1 MKDKVLLIGAEG
13 LGRGDDR
20 LGGLIMG
27 NLLRLLAEDGDEPS
41 IICLWNGGVR
51 LACEG
56 SPVLDHLKV
65 LESRGTKILSCRTC
79 LEYFDLT
86 GHVRVGII
94 STMKEIKSLLMNRE
108 VVSV

>member
-20 LGGLIMG
+20 LGGLIMA
-27 NLLRLLAEDGDEPS
+27 NFLRLLAEDGDEPS

-56 SPVLDHLKV
+56 SPVLEHLKV
-65 LESRGTKILSCRTC
+65 LESRGTRILACRTC
-79 LEYFDLT
+79 LEFFELA
-86 GHVRVGII
+86 GQVKVGVI
-94 STMKEIKSLLMNRE
+94 STMKEIKSILMGRE

>member
-20 LGGLIMG
+20 LGGLIMA

-86 GHVRVGII
+86 GHVQVGII